1 MVNPVLVENSQD
13 LDDVGRIGSADEAA
27 PTKPWYVFF
36 SPDSDIF
43 NPAGKKW
50 DGVVKLIIKDDQIS
64 SSTNQDMTFYECLE
78 KIVPT
83 SQLPQ

>member
-1 MVNPVLVENSQD
+1 MKQLQPN
-13 LDDVGRIGSADEAA
+13 LDMF
-27 PTKPWYVFF
+27 YF
-36 SPDSDIF
+36 SLDSDIF

>member
-1 MVNPVLVENSQD
+1 MKQLQPN
-13 LDDVGRIGSADEAA
+13 LDMF
-27 PTKPWYVFF
+27 YV

-43 NPAGKKW
+43 NPAGKKL
-50 DGVVKLIIKDDQIS
+50 DGVVKMIIGNDQIS
-64 SSTNQDMTFYECLE
+64 SSTNQDMPFYECLE

>member
-1 MVNPVLVENSQD
+1 MKQLQPN
-13 LDDVGRIGSADEAA
+13 LDMF
-27 PTKPWYVFF
+27 YV
-36 SPDSDIF
+36 SPDIF
-43 NPAGKKW
+43 NPTGKKW

-64 SSTNQDMTFYECLE
+64 SSTNQDMSSYECLE